1 MKKKKDKQGMEL
13 EMRAYQ
19 EESTA
24 EAASE
29 KVAAAAETETGPQEE
44 QKEPDPMQ
52 RVAELER
59 ENQELKDRYLRSM
72 AEFENY
78 RRRSIA
84 EKSDWIKLA
93 TQKLALEICDVM
105 DNFER
110 ALSQEEAADHD
121 NAFVKGVTQIEQ
133 QLRSILGK
141 EGVCKIEALGEE
153 FDPSLHEALAHIPS
167 EYEANLVAAVIQNG
181 YTMHDKVLRP
191 VRVAVSSGKHENKQT
206 ETEPPTEEMP
216 SGGKGAD
223 VINIEVK

>member
-1 MKKKKDKQGMEL
+1 MKKKKEKLPEEQEL
-13 EMRAYQ
+13 KAFA
-19 EESTA
+19 EESA
-24 EAASE
+24 EGAEE
-29 KVAAAAETETGPQEE
+29 KLE
-44 QKEPDPMQ
+44 KESDPMEKI
-52 RVAELER
+52 AALER
-59 ENQELKDRYLRSM
+59 ENAELKDKYLRSM